1 MKYEKIVHGQFD
13 QRINRFIAE
22 VTIDGEKERVHVKNT
37 GRLKELFLPGAD
49 VLLEE
54 TNNPNRKTKYSLT
67 AVMKQGLW
75 VNIDSQ
81 APNKVA
87 FEAIQDGKIPEI
99 GEITALK
106 REVTYGASR
115 FDLYFEQGNQKGFI
129 EVKGVTLEKD
139 GIAMFPDAPTTRGT
153 KHVLELAKAVEEGY
167 KCAILL
173 VVQLKGCLEFVP
185 NRETDPAFA
194 DALMQAAE
202 AGVQILAYDTVV
214 TEDGLVFDQAIP
226 VNLA

>member
-22 VTIDGEKERVHVKNT
+22 VTIDGVKERVHVKNT

-67 AVMKQGLW
+67 AVMKQGRW

-87 FEAIQDGKIPEI
+87 FDAVRDGKISEI
-99 GEITALK
+99 GEVTTLK

-115 FDLYFEQGNQKGFI
+115 FDLYFEQGDQKGFI
-129 EVKGVTLEKD
+129 EVKGVTLEKE

-153 KHVLELAKAVEEGY
+153 KHVLELAKAVKEGY

-214 TEDGLVFDQAIP
+214 TKDGLVLDQAIP